1 LIFQFSILKMKIL
14 IAALFILNFVD
25 AELVVNVR
33 LTQTSVGKDLEFIE
47 NNRGGSTDYF
57 ELSNSIR

>member
-1 LIFQFSILKMKIL
+1 MKIL